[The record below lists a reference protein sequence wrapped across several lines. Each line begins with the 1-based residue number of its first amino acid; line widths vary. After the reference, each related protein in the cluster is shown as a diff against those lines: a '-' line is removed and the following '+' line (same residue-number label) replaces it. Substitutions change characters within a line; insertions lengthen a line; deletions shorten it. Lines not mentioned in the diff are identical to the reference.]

1 MKDREK
7 ERHIDRQTDKE
18 KEGERARTDVLSEH
32 LQSFHYLPY
41 LHHSLTFIVSA
52 RVCVIGNSPIT
63 YN

>member
-41 LHHSLTFIVSA
+41 LHHSLTFLPQTYF
-52 RVCVIGNSPIT
+52 VCSRLCNR
-63 YN
+63 